1 VSVHGGH
8 SSVGHRMWHVS
19 RYIERLEERNGMRS
33 GRHVE
38 DWKRVGSVQGRG
50 VDRQLAGVN
59 KHLID
64 GLEARRCS
72 WTQSRGTMN
81 KKSFD
86 KEGKI

>member
-8 SSVGHRMWHVS
+8 SGIGHGVGHVS
-19 RYIERLEERNGMRS
+19 RYIERLEERNGMRC

-64 GLEARRCS
+64 GLEA
-72 WTQSRGTMN
+72 N
-81 KKSFD
+81 
-86 KEGKI
+86 